1 MDAEKPVTFPHWI
14 YFIPLFFRRL
24 TMEDRFSKGASP
36 ESKDPSET
44 VTASSLTRREFL
56 VAGTAAGGVLL
67 VGGVGACS
75 PATETGGAGS
85 GDRGP
90 GAGQPWPL
98 STFELDE
105 VSITDLHAGMVSGR
119 WTSREITQA
128 YLNRIE
134 EVDGQGPTLRSVIET
149 NPDALE
155 IAEALDREI
164 ADGQV
169 RGPLHGVPL
178 LLKDNIAT
186 HDRMTTTAGS
196 YALEGSIPPEDS
208 GVALRLRRAGAV
220 LLGKANLSE
229 WANFRST
236 RSSSGWSG
244 RGGQCRNPYVLDRN
258 PCGSSSGSGVAP
270 SANLCAGAIGT
281 ETNGSIV
288 CPANANGVVG
298 IKPTVGLVSRSRII
312 PISHTQDTAGPM
324 ARTVRD
330 AALVLGALTG
340 LDPADPATTAGAER
354 AETDYTQYLDPNGLS
369 GARIGVATQYAEGHE
384 GTVELFHNALDVMR
398 EAGATVVDI
407 PEVEAWR
414 RMGSPSGRLMR
425 YEFKADL
432 NAYLAGLGPDAPVK
446 SLEEIIVFN
455 EANADRELPYFQQ
468 EIMYQA
474 QELGPLSESEY
485 QEALAE
491 AMRLSREEGIDRVM
505 EEHRLDAIVAP
516 TGSPA
521 WTTDLING
529 DRYHMGSSSPAA
541 ISGYPNI
548 SVPMGFFLELPVNIS
563 VWGRAWTEP
572 DLLRLAYAYE
582 QASLHRRAPMF
593 IPSLDL

>member
-1 MDAEKPVTFPHWI
+1 MSEANQDGSRSREHARDFESAVPSH
-14 YFIPLFFRRL
+14 
-24 TMEDRFSKGASP
+24 P
-36 ESKDPSET
+36 ESD
-44 VTASSLTRREFL
+44 SLPLSRREFL
-56 VAGTAAGGVLL
+56 GAGAAAGGVLVL
-67 VGGVGACS
+67 GSAGGCAPS
-75 PATETGGAGS
+75 DEGAG
-85 GDRGP
+85 
-90 GAGQPWPL
+90 AGGESVEAGKPWPL
-98 STFELDE
+98 SPFELEE
-105 VSITDLHAGMVSGR
+105 VSIAELREGLDSGR
-119 WTSREITQA
+119 WTAREITEA
-128 YLNRIE
+128 YLSRIDE
-134 EVDGQGPTLRSVIET
+134 IDRRGPTLRSVIET

-155 IAEALDREI
+155 ISGSLDQER
-164 ADGQV
+164 AAGRV
-169 RGPLHGVPL
+169 RGPLHGIPI

-186 HDRMTTTAGS
+186 HDRTTTTAGS

-208 GVALRLRRAGAV
+208 GVARRLREAGAI

-258 PCGSSSGSGVAP
+258 PCGSSSGSGAAA
-270 SANLCAGAIGT
+270 SASLCGAAIGT

-288 CPANANGVVG
+288 CPSNANGVVG

-324 ARTVRD
+324 ARTVTD
-330 AALVLGALTG
+330 AVLILGALAG
-340 LDPADPATTAGAER
+340 PDPEDPATTAGAER
-354 AETDYTQYLDPNGLS
+354 AEADYTQYLDRNGLE

-384 GTVELFHNALDVMR
+384 RVEDLFQAALEAMR
-398 EAGATVVDI
+398 GAGATVVDI
-407 PEVEAWR
+407 PEVAAWR
-414 RMGSPSGRLMR
+414 RMGGPSGRLMR
-425 YEFKADL
+425 YEFKAGL
-432 NAYLAGLGPDAPVK
+432 NAYLEGLGPGAPVR
-446 SLEEIIVFN
+446 SLEDVIAFN

-468 EIMYQA
+468 EILHEC
-474 QELGPLSESEY
+474 QELGPLSEEGY

-491 AMRLSREEGIDRVM
+491 AMRLSRGEGIDAVM
-505 EEHRLDAIVAP
+505 NEHGLDAIVAP

-548 SVPMGFFLELPVNIS
+548 SVPMGFFSELPVNIS
-563 VWGRAWTEP
+563 IWGRAWTEP
-572 DLLRLAYAYE
+572 DLIRIAFAYE
-582 QASLHRRAPMF
+582 QLTRHRRAPKF

>member
-1 MDAEKPVTFPHWI
+1 VSD
-14 YFIPLFFRRL
+14 R
-24 TMEDRFSKGASP
+24 EDRDPRSISRRAFIGTGA
-36 ESKDPSET
+36 
-44 VTASSLTRREFL
+44 
-56 VAGTAAGGVLL
+56 AAGGAML
-67 VGGVGACS
+67 VGGSEGCS
-75 PATETGGAGS
+75 PSDAGPDLAQGGAE
-85 GDRGP
+85 P
-90 GAGQPWPL
+90 FAGANRPYPV
-98 STFELDE
+98 SSFELEE
-105 VSITDLHAGMVSGR
+105 VSITELHAGMVSGR
-119 WTSREITQA
+119 WTAREVTQM
-128 YLNRIE
+128 YLDRIAE
-134 EVDGQGPTLRSVIET
+134 IDGQGPTLRSIIEV
-149 NPDALE
+149 NPDALA
-155 IAEALDREI
+155 IAEELDRERE
-164 ADGQV
+164 AGQV
-169 RGPLHGVPL
+169 RGCLHGIPI
-178 LLKDNIAT
+178 LLKDNIGT

-208 GVALRLRRAGAV
+208 GVARALRAGGAI

-229 WANFRST
+229 WANFRSS

-258 PCGSSSGSGVAP
+258 PCGSSSGSGAAA
-270 SANLCAGAIGT
+270 SASLCAAAIGT

-330 AALVLGALTG
+330 AALVLSCLTG
-340 LDPADPATTAGAER
+340 LDPEDSATASAQEHI
-354 AETDYTQYLDPNGLS
+354 AADYTEFLDPEGLN

-384 GTVELFHNALDVMR
+384 AVEALFQEALELMR
-398 EAGATVVDI
+398 GAGATVVEV

-414 RMGSPSGRLMR
+414 RMGRPSGTLMR

-432 NAYLAGLGPDAPVK
+432 NAYLEGLGPTAPVK
-446 SLEEIIVFN
+446 TLEEIIAFN

-468 EIMYQA
+468 ETMLAA
-474 QELGPLSESEY
+474 QERGPLTDSEY
-485 QEALAE
+485 LEALAE
-491 AMRLSREEGIDRVM
+491 AMRLSRDEGIDRVM
-505 EEHRLDAIVAP
+505 EEHDLGAIVAP

-548 SVPMGFFLELPVNIS
+548 SVPMGSFHGLPVNVSI
-563 VWGRAWTEP
+563 WGRAWSEP
-572 DLLRLAYAYE
+572 QLLRIAYAYE
-582 QASLHRRAPMF
+582 ERTRHRRKPEF
-593 IPSLDL
+593 IPTLDL